1 MNTYDQRV
9 YAVGKGPSQTTL
21 AASPKVSV
29 EGSSVII
36 EGTVTDI
43 SPGLS
48 DTVINARF
56 PNGVPAVSDASMAE
70 WMKYVYM
77 QFARPT
83 NATGVEVTLDTIDPN
98 GNYIHIGDTT
108 TDPSGMY
115 SLQWTP
121 EVPGKYTVIATFAG
135 TASYY
140 ASFSETAIAVDP
152 APATPTPTPQ
162 PLQSTAD
169 MYFIPAIAALFVL
182 IIIVGLVMAVLIRKR
197 Q

>member
-1 MNTYDQRV
+1 M
-9 YAVGKGPSQTTL
+9 P
-21 AASPKVSV
+21 
-29 EGSSVII
+29 
-36 EGTVTDI
+36 
-43 SPGLS
+43 
-48 DTVINARF
+48 
-56 PNGVPAVSDASMAE
+56 E

-83 NATGVEVTLDTIDPN
+83 NASGVEVTLDTIDPN
-98 GNYIHIGDTT
+98 GNFIHVGDAT
-108 TDPSGMY
+108 TDSSGMY

-152 APATPTPTPQ
+152 APATPTPSPQ

-169 MYFIPAIAALFVL
+169 MYFIPAIAGLFVL
-182 IIIVGLVMAVLIRKR
+182 IIVVSIVMALLIRKR
-197 Q
+197 P